1 MKETAKTILNNSVGK
16 ITTETVKVKTEKE
29 GFKTIPIEDIVAVK
43 SQLKRKYVY
52 AVICYVFGLA
62 ALFVTIMDGKP
73 TIGGF
78 LIPVVLIVAGIAN
91 MLGYYTL
98 EIHTQTAIV
107 KLEDVEFNKLKDGRA
122 FIEKLEKLIAT
133 QNQTSA

>member
-1 MKETAKTILNNSVGK
+1 MKASVKTILTNSVGK
-16 ITTETVKVKTEKE
+16 ITTEAVKVKTEKE
-29 GFKTIPIEDIVAVK
+29 GFKTIPVADIIAVK

-52 AVICYVFGLA
+52 TVICFVFGLA
-62 ALFVTIMDGKP
+62 ALFVTIMDGRP
-73 TIGGF
+73 TIGG
-78 LIPVVLIVAGIAN
+78 LTVPIVLGIAGIAN
-91 MLGYYTL
+91 LLGYYTI

>member
-52 AVICYVFGLA
+52 AVICFVFGLA
-62 ALFVTIMDGKP
+62 ALFVTMMDGKP

-78 LIPVVLIVAGIAN
+78 LVPVVLIVAGIAN